1 MECSVNFSSTR
12 NGSGGKIRANAS
24 IRQGLE
30 PIEARV
36 STKISAT
43 ISKIVSIGF
52 KPPAEAF
59 SALPPYLFGS
69 QPPDSSDI
77 ANAYL
82 EEAIDPPADGVE
94 APAPRVLGQ
103 GSIPIP
109 LTTINGMSLL
119 SLRSLRFGQVY
130 IDKTGIS
137 SGGTVSFYINDSLV
151 ATKTPD
157 NNDFYFYVNIN
168 AGDILKIESTD
179 GQFIIN
185 ALSLIPSENVD
196 FKVEFS
202 LRQLDSIYVGEK
214 KNSAVYGGEYFDTK
228 FITQQDGWAKYK
240 IAAFT
245 SNNDDSYAFGFGPN
259 PKVVRFGGPTEIVNG
274 GMIDGE
280 NALSQNPPLYTNS
293 PKSMISNK
301 KIEGFVYPYGEGDY
315 TSDIRSFASFAT
327 TSIKATIT
335 IRGTDTAVI
344 ADKYGGHVDK
354 FASYKNGFPATQVFY
369 PTEDIESV
377 NLVDKTLTSGS
388 LYQSVDEGTFV
399 KTANGLINIT
409 DDYGSFI
416 QSNKAFTQ
424 GGSYRYKFGVDN
436 PNVTPRENFLVIRA
450 AAPFNSIESEVSSKY
465 KIHNIRFEDPS
476 GDLIV
481 KYKDID
487 FRGDSDYTYENE
499 KYNFTTYITEPE
511 INYVKFSTWHPNFP
525 ILSEPSG
532 YTVSFDVNVDV
543 IHDPFSSEFNKG
555 YQHDVKRDKFVET
568 TNSDYMANYG
578 SPLSTMTQN
587 LGPTPTPSFRISN
600 IDLIASGTLL
610 GFLTENRLLL
620 NTEFPPTG
628 VMLER
633 DIYPTRVL
641 GNNFVT
647 GIEPEVKSVWK
658 SSADAEN
665 NVYYN
670 TDKYNLDNL
679 TLPLADPQQVDGFV
693 RLESTEPIADSGKLK
708 LLYEHAPPFRV
719 RKRQGGAFSFGAD
732 NIDNQFDTA
741 KVDYVYI
748 DDSYFDIYE
757 IELHIRARK
766 AFGSRDYSL
775 DVVGYSNDD
784 VMIETKAVGGFLQSA
799 SGVGTIPQ
807 SSGWHPVNDL
817 GLSSESISER
827 DHFFVTNKTNNDGGD
842 HYLLS
847 QSPVIDSTEF
857 KDYII
862 PLKIYK
868 DNVVQGQSPN
878 YAVSKYFE
886 SLYVDIYPIPVGAAI
901 AKANLV
907 VKYHPAKTMPLHI
920 LGTGSNELTRSNIT
934 LTPSARKTN
943 DERFNAVWTD
953 KPLSSI
959 EDIPHGY
966 KAPNKEPTL
975 KTNYSRRWRGVD
987 GNVQVGAFN
996 PAEFDYSFE
1005 FNQISQP
1012 FLDGYFDF
1020 NKTTNNVV
1028 TTSLDDEVNVSG
1040 EFNSDLEASKT
1051 TNLGLRFNSDKL
1063 FSTQL
1068 HNYKTIDWVTNT
1080 NHELYGHIMDA
1091 YENAVRIS
1099 GSDGCFDFGDHSM
1112 SGGFNVFCRFSPDVT
1127 ISGANYNLF
1136 NSGVILSKWDAD
1148 KDLEFALGFDQG
1160 KLCGYARDTS
1170 DNIVKVTDTLDYYDY
1185 QYPLSVMLS
1194 YNDNNSQKLRL
1205 YADNEIVSGDFNVL
1219 RASSPAFT
1227 MSSGDSNL
1235 IVGHSYGSGVGM
1247 NAFLTDVGISTS
1259 GNITVNSYEKSKLQ
1273 TTAESFFAGHRSKFW
1288 NNDESTTHDRYKM
1301 WDYVDQETDKW
1312 YLGAFKYCE
1321 FNSAFDTMKTRI
1333 GQDFIVHSFSNN
1345 NKSYEDITDLAIPE
1359 SLNTSGVAYHT
1370 QVENDMLRLNV
1381 GGLWD
1386 QFYAAPPRISK
1397 SYPRSYDLK
1406 EDAFSVKT
1414 VIQNSSNT
1422 NVEWPDG
1429 NLGPR
1434 LIVSLYTKSKE
1445 SVHFESTNWGLI
1457 NRSIHYL
1464 APDMCWI
1471 KLNSKFN
1478 LRDLKDKTTEPWS
1491 NFVKEQNVTELNH
1504 KYFSNDVNDLY
1515 IQYDLVYPTGN
1526 YDSTIKIHSVDVKMN
1541 QAITEA
1547 VELNS
1552 KFPLM
1557 ASGDTVVRNEL
1568 KLAQYNGLG
1577 FVESDTPVNP
1587 QKPFKFA
1594 TLGRDPTY
1602 ASGQLWLET
1611 SGANMVFADSPNE
1624 LPLMTRSAEPV
1635 TSNNNTEGN
1644 FTQTPIFGAS
1654 SSTFDQY
1661 GKSVVLGLDFETDLN
1676 NLSPYKMTTSSS
1688 SPLQARNASLLPNAP
1703 NLESLEIV
1711 SNAAKFGSGAIK
1723 QQCGSNSKGIFFNDG
1738 SNQIQSNT
1746 TLQNSLTLDP
1756 NIWGGDYNIDFW
1768 IYLPQFPT
1776 LSTNL
1781 SEFKSRIWSASKSIP
1796 LNVGALSE
1804 TKDFKFEMDL
1814 MSTWN
1819 GTQWKHD
1826 LVLLRTLNPRYFLDI
1841 TYQDSWKFPETQI
1854 LKIEDISSLEWNYV
1868 SFGSF
1873 SNSTFAYGL
1882 SENVNLYLTFDNEG
1896 NASQDYSANNYR
1908 AEAGEDAYSL
1918 RTDGAT
1924 PRTYITR
1931 FSTSTQGTTSLNSR
1945 SMVVK
1950 DSTQY
1955 STADI
1960 FPGAQWPDLT
1970 LDPAI
1975 WTDSW
1980 TIDMDM
1986 LFPAIGRSASFESV
2000 LIGRVWPSMFESWM
2014 TPFRYLVDGSDNY
2027 RTPSENTVGGN
2038 GQRGVVE
2045 AGFQVIFKVENYGNS
2060 YNDVEIR
2067 VLEKVDSWPDPE
2079 KVDQDIRAD
2088 GGIAGSQV
2096 WSKHRTIQASNITPI
2111 GRRFNFALSHDNGKL
2126 YIHIDGQN
2134 VFETKFNGF
2143 ADLRFADPAIVFNPP
2158 ASAVEADG
2166 FKTEYPPFEIYPFGT
2181 LSRND
2186 DTAQTSYN
2194 YYVDNLAV
2202 TLGQSKIGEE
2212 SPAEDFFTSLNNA
2225 GASTDFFANQG
2236 AGTTASTYWRG
2247 NDFNISFASLNGQIK
2262 SYSPDRGYWS
2272 LDDVNPSILSDHS
2285 YPALILGDHWYPEDT
2300 KYANTDISQSLKDL
2314 MFYYID
2320 EMRVTLGAPRIE
2332 VSRSTSSVN
2341 TDTVPTATMPDP
2353 TATTTTTTSTT
2364 TPAPRGLKLAVT
2376 GGTPDIRNGD
2386 ISLYL
2391 RNTELE
2397 IFESGVLPIN
2407 ILPGVRGL
2415 FEDISLMAEGG
2426 PEPEALDKNAQFV
2439 LYTVTPPLQDSISAD
2454 FALTVKATFNT
2465 NVFDSG
2471 NMPLMSFNEA
2481 IIPEGVGATS
2491 FSFNSQSYG
2500 SFIDVADTSLLTLRP
2515 DDEIR
2520 GVTTICFGG
2529 CDYNGNCNELE
2540 LITHD
2545 TTWRPAG
2552 CVNGGILRPLTTF
2565 TDPNAIAFNGDQSG
2579 GYKNNYYGVRKYTG
2593 LMPAGT
2599 YSVTLVGRTGSDGI
2613 IDVPREIVE
2622 WEYGTN
2628 EDVDYTGLKLVDETT
2643 RQIEDRY
2650 GKSVSI
2656 VGDLM
2661 TVGAPGYDLLDFSGF
2676 ECVDAGTVFVY
2687 RRNPEPSGYD
2697 WTTQDDKSDWE
2708 VEATLSLSPHFRRD
2722 YYEDVPWVLKDGQ
2735 GEELARFNAKKWHVG
2750 QEGREFGYST
2760 SIAKMNDREVI
2771 AVGGPR
2777 AKFTRTFAPI
2787 ATVPIN
2793 LCVLIFTDEFLP
2805 KLPENCGGWRNPCR
2819 GPEVVEQY
2827 MRGKDLLYKYF
2838 ADPAVEFNTKVIILE
2853 PVLGVNTVTDELNF
2867 SPEVLE
2873 ATGGIVKKYRIHR
2886 HTSQYV
2892 DSDGHIKYDGF
2903 DTTTQH
2909 YKDRDALIYSEIKS
2923 AFDTEVPYDTTK
2935 PHNNVPVVL
2944 GASVD
2949 NSWSMGGV
2957 AAVGTALDKF
2967 FSFYDDYSLASGVTR
2982 FDTGTPT
2989 SGYRK
2994 LFTLEGNEE
3003 TIIEDSTGANLA
3015 TQTSYNAEDWLGK
3028 SIFVLG
3034 QLTNF
3039 NYININGY
3047 DKLISNNIGVYNT
3060 AAAEFNE
3067 VPASGG
3073 AVYLYEKL
3081 NTSPDWKLIQVIDS
3095 PTAENDEYPDG
3106 FGHVVKLSEDGSML
3120 GIGSPYSKS
3129 QVGIYNRPIEYLN
3142 DGDRSVALSF
3152 ANWIFGTPWVN
3163 PVMPHYVPPR
3173 KEPELVTL
3181 GVFYNEQ
3188 SALVGNFEA
3197 AKDIYER
3204 VSDSGRFRFLQDQN
3218 IKPYRNFYN
3227 MDQSSTFST
3236 NGWGWMAEK
3245 FIPTSRLGYSIAFNK
3260 DGSTVA
3266 IGAPTDSLGQHDNQS
3281 AWYQPKRSRATDWKG
3296 YVNAGA
3302 VRVLDA
3308 RKYYPHKGV
3317 QEWGRFGNLHETL
3330 EKNDSNE
3337 QLFENHMRNIYN
3349 SIGKP
3354 FTRTEADGTEILD
3367 TTGLLYIITPEIDAL
3382 SEQTLIKLKAW
3393 LAKGDRHLVL
3403 VGNDPI
3409 WERDGIYSQGNN
3421 ILNNILFELNS
3432 RMRLHPA
3439 RNEYESLNYN
3449 TVGDLH
3455 PNIVASMKPVNSLTT
3470 YIANKMEWENA
3481 FQIGQVRG
3489 SGVADIRYYNPQ
3501 LNTRYT
3507 CEARK
3512 TDILTGLPSLRA
3524 MSDKAVY
3531 HEVNNKCEM
3540 PITHEGDLRA
3550 QWVDQCAVRLPTGG
3564 IAFTNYYM
3572 NISFEVG
3579 TNQFYYYRCDEQL
3592 RSRSELEPIPLMVAA
3607 EYKTKTLVSP
3617 EVPDRTELYQIVTG
3631 YETLPASSVMLN
3643 PVLTSGNKLI
3653 PDFLYVGSEEQSNY
3667 VYKNLNENNSIS
3679 SNTWF
3684 DPEEY
3689 RGRDTVLQARSNV
3702 RNETQTTTKEVSH
3715 YHAAAVQSVSYDQ
3728 ADGSSLNSEV
3738 VLVSN
3743 TLSEK
3748 QSVLNDSDNDANI
3761 LFYHNMVAM
3770 ANSRGGPGKKGRV
3783 RIAQIGGWTNRTS
3796 FVAGYGGS
3804 FLSTL
3809 FSTISNASDFDIGIQ
3824 ENVSMDSLIDR
3835 TNAYDV
3841 AWIANTDQS
3850 PSADDL
3856 AKIKQFLS
3864 YGGKRLIV
3872 TYGPENDAQ
3881 FSSAPIELDA
3891 AYIDKLDTVSQFMSD
3906 LNVDMKPTYLP
3917 NRDKYVQVGTS
3928 DMRGNEGSSA
3938 SLAVPSSSYLLSPTI
3953 RHDFLEFQN
3962 YPLAHAPVD
3971 IRNGGTAL
3979 LSGEPREDGSRGDV
3993 GEDIRIYDDVFSEVG
4008 FADFESGMAR
4018 VKFNIPADA
4027 SETEARAYKFF
4038 LTISRESPNEVRYP
4052 SIIFRNA
4059 KIQNIWS
4066 SDNVKKGDEDSYIET
4081 WKSEGLPNPL
4091 LNTRLHINTT
4101 GTGGGIKLPLK
4112 SKDIGLPSVDSH
4124 LAADREG
4131 NTIYGDQYNLANEG
4145 VPRRLESLGTGGVNT
4160 LEFDAL
4166 LANDATDFEI
4176 IAHYENRGRTIE
4188 AEPEKY
4194 KTIRIVAVS
4203 GIKTDLTTLD
4213 RSRDIPVLGWAERV
4227 VPGRP
4232 EIITTYDWS
4241 GPITTS
4247 SEKYCPSDFC
4257 VEHFGNPGPN
4267 IADGPV
4273 VIAHEVYHQGG
4284 FDSGMAKSRITVISD
4299 ASIIQG
4305 PEITEK
4311 GKLNIT
4317 QNLTSLLRSLYPPSS
4332 AQDDNFVEFEDSDFI
4347 YDNAYKVI
4355 SPEQLSPAKLI
4366 QANPTN
4372 TGLNMRFGG
4381 YSSNSLPH
4389 DSFQEFPA
4397 FTRYLSDLDPVKRR
4411 DNILTYWDV
4420 LEPIDSFGP
4429 FKERRVPP
4437 VLLPEPEYSILKQQ
4451 LRQDQLDRFSSLQ
4464 TAFGSTA
4471 RFSGIIEGTMYTDA
4485 SIYGG
4490 VPQIMQDTGYDY
4502 LDFERFPS
4510 GYPGDLFGYDV
4521 QIHNDELY
4529 ISAPFTAFSGTD
4541 ITTWDTV
4548 IAQTPQGPIYKT
4560 QVGHNGGAGAVY
4572 IFEKKTV
4579 NTTEIKSYALDF
4591 YKSKQWQVKQKVRPE
4606 EINVGTKIT
4615 DTSVATT
4622 NLGSHSYTSEQLR
4635 DNTIVGDMFGHKMA
4649 LDGDVM
4655 AISAPGHDFENVVE
4669 ETKGAFVR
4677 KEFNEQF
4684 DIGTRK
4690 VHDLATLEARSK
4702 YPNSGTA
4709 VLNNGAVFTYE
4720 NRISNWGSKLQEW
4733 TQIHKVVPQGSGS
4746 RVHLANENDYFGM
4759 SLALDRV
4766 RRNDAS
4772 YTLVAGSHMHQY
4784 ATSGSIDTSAMNQ
4797 AGAIYTQDGML
4808 RKLRPSFA
4816 HPDTFLEG
4824 RIFGSLDAKEP
4835 YSYFS
4840 IKNDGKYDQEHLFN
4854 RVVTANTEGEI
4865 FIEAS
4870 GQDKIDKGYI
4880 VHRPYLWSIGGTYQH
4895 GTEVKNYQRL
4905 HIEGRPPE
4913 ASGDMPLVMKAQPS
4927 LKVYNDLGIS
4937 ITSAYTNNSG
4947 TMPIYAS
4954 GRYVD
4959 GTINSSTD
4967 RPSGLALFTNS
4978 TFSNSGDMNL
4988 YVKGK
4993 F

>member
-157 NNDFYFYVNIN
+157 NNDFYLYVNIN
-168 AGDILKIESTD
+168 AGDILKIESND
-179 GQFIIN
+179 GQFNIN

-214 KNSAVYGGEYFDTK
+214 KNSATYGGEYFDTK
-228 FITQQDGWAKYK
+228 FITQQDGWEKYRV
-240 IAAFT
+240 AAFT

-259 PKVVRFGGPTEIVNG
+259 PKVTRFGGVTTDSV
-274 GMIDGE
+274 IDGE

-335 IRGTDTAVI
+335 IRGTDTAVV

-369 PTEDIESV
+369 PKEDIESV

-416 QSNKAFTQ
+416 QSNQAFTQ

-532 YTVSFDVNVDV
+532 YTVSFDVDVDV

-555 YQHDVKRDKFVET
+555 YQHDIKRDKFVET

-658 SSADAEN
+658 SSADAN
-665 NVYYN
+665 DNVYYN
-670 TDKYNLDNL
+670 TDEYNLDNL
-679 TLPLADPQQVDGFV
+679 TTPLADPLQVNGFV
-693 RLESTEPIADSGKLK
+693 KLESTEPIADSGKLK
-708 LLYEHAPPFRV
+708 LLYEHAPPYRV

-732 NIDNQFDTA
+732 NIDNEFDTA

-757 IELHIRARK
+757 IELHVRARK

-807 SSGWHPVNDL
+807 SSGWNPVNDL

-1028 TTSLDDEVNVSG
+1028 TTSLEDEVNVSG

-1219 RASSPAFT
+1219 RASSSAFT
-1227 MSSGDSNL
+1227 MPSGDSNL

-1273 TTAESFFAGHRSKFW
+1273 TTAERFFAGHRSKFW

-1333 GQDFIVHSFSNN
+1333 GQDFIVHNFSNN
-1345 NKSYEDITDLAIPE
+1345 NKSYEDITDLAIPA

-1406 EDAFSVKT
+1406 EDTFSVKT

-1422 NVEWPDG
+1422 DIEWPDG

-1547 VELNS
+1547 VELDT

-1568 KLAQYNGLG
+1568 KLAQYNSLG

-1602 ASGQLWLET
+1602 SSGELWLET
-1611 SGANMVFADSPNE
+1611 SGANMVFADAPNE

-1635 TSNNNTEGN
+1635 TSNNDAEGN

-1654 SSTFDQY
+1654 SDTFDQY
-1661 GKSVVLGLDFETDLN
+1661 GTSVVLGLDFETDLN

-1711 SNAAKFGSGAIK
+1711 SNAAKFGSGSIK
-1723 QQCGSNSKGIFFNDG
+1723 QQCGSNSKGVFFNDG

-1796 LNVGALSE
+1796 LNIGALSE

-1819 GTQWKHD
+1819 GTEWKHD
-1826 LVLLRTLNPRYFLDI
+1826 LVLLRTLNPRYFLDV

-1873 SNSTFAYGL
+1873 SSEDFA
-1882 SENVNLYLTFDNEG
+1882 EEFFD
-1896 NASQDYSANNYR
+1896 
-1908 AEAGEDAYSL
+1908 
-1918 RTDGAT
+1918 
-1924 PRTYITR
+1924 
-1931 FSTSTQGTTSLNSR
+1931 SLNS
-1945 SMVVK
+1945 S
-1950 DSTQY
+1950 
-1955 STADI
+1955 
-1960 FPGAQWPDLT
+1960 
-1970 LDPAI
+1970 
-1975 WTDSW
+1975 
-1980 TIDMDM
+1980 
-1986 LFPAIGRSASFESV
+1986 
-2000 LIGRVWPSMFESWM
+2000 
-2014 TPFRYLVDGSDNY
+2014 
-2027 RTPSENTVGGN
+2027 
-2038 GQRGVVE
+2038 
-2045 AGFQVIFKVENYGNS
+2045 
-2060 YNDVEIR
+2060 
-2067 VLEKVDSWPDPE
+2067 
-2079 KVDQDIRAD
+2079 
-2088 GGIAGSQV
+2088 
-2096 WSKHRTIQASNITPI
+2096 
-2111 GRRFNFALSHDNGKL
+2111 
-2126 YIHIDGQN
+2126 
-2134 VFETKFNGF
+2134 
-2143 ADLRFADPAIVFNPP
+2143 
-2158 ASAVEADG
+2158 
-2166 FKTEYPPFEIYPFGT
+2166 
-2181 LSRND
+2181 
-2186 DTAQTSYN
+2186 
-2194 YYVDNLAV
+2194 
-2202 TLGQSKIGEE
+2202 
-2212 SPAEDFFTSLNNA
+2212 
-2225 GASTDFFANQG
+2225 GASTNFFASQG
-2236 AGTTASTYWRG
+2236 AGTTAQTYWRG
-2247 NDFNISFASLNGQIK
+2247 NDFNISFAALNGSIK

-2285 YPALILGDHWYPEDT
+2285 YPALILGDHWYPENPQ
-2300 KYANTDISQSLKDL
+2300 YANTDISQSLKDI

-2332 VSRSTSSVN
+2332 VSRSTSSVT

-2364 TPAPRGLKLAVT
+2364 TAAPRGLKLAVT

-2415 FEDISLMAEGG
+2415 FEDFSLMADGG
-2426 PEPEALDKNAQFV
+2426 AAPAASTKNAQFV
-2439 LYTVTPPLQDSISAD
+2439 LYTVTPPLQDSINAD

-2471 NMPLMSFNEA
+2471 NMPLVSFNEA
-2481 IIPEGVGATS
+2481 TIPEGVGATS
-2491 FSFNSQSYG
+2491 FSFNSESYG

-2545 TTWRPAG
+2545 TLWRPAG

-2722 YYEDVPWVLKDGQ
+2722 YYENVPWVLRDGSND
-2735 GEELARFNAKKWHVG
+2735 ELARFNARKWHVG

-2760 SIAKMNDREVI
+2760 SIAKMDDREVV

-2777 AKFTRTFAPI
+2777 AKFTRTFDAI
-2787 ATVPIN
+2787 TTSPIN

-2805 KLPENCGGWRNPCR
+2805 KLPEGCSPNSWRNPCV
-2819 GPEVVEQY
+2819 GPEAVEQY

-2838 ADPAVEFNTKVIILE
+2838 ADPAVEFNTKVIIFE

-2867 SPEVLE
+2867 EPEVIE
-2873 ATGGIVKKYRIHR
+2873 RTNGIVKKYRIHR

-2892 DSDGHIKYDGF
+2892 DSNGHIKYDGF
-2903 DTTTQH
+2903 DTTSQH
-2909 YKDRDALIYSEIKS
+2909 YKDRDALIYSQIKS
-2923 AFDTEVPYDTTK
+2923 AFDAEVPYDTSK
-2935 PHNNVPVVL
+2935 PHNNIPVVL

-2949 NSWSMGGV
+2949 NSWSMGGI
-2957 AAVGTALDKF
+2957 AAIGTALDKF

-2994 LFTLEGNEE
+2994 LFELEGDES
-3003 TIIEDSTGANLA
+3003 TTVEDSTGTNLP
-3015 TQTSYNAEDWLGK
+3015 TSYIAEDWLGK

-3095 PTAENDEYPDG
+3095 PTAGNDEYPDG
-3106 FGHVVKLSEDGSML
+3106 FGHVVKLSEDGSIL

-3129 QVGIYNRPIEYLN
+3129 QVGIYNRPINRLSS
-3142 DGDRSVALSF
+3142 GDNAVALSF
-3152 ANWIFGTPWVN
+3152 ASWMFG
-3163 PVMPHYVPPR
+3163 R
-3173 KEPELVTL
+3173 SEPELVSL
-3181 GVFYNEQ
+3181 GVVYNEQ
-3188 SALVGNFEA
+3188 SALVGNIEA
-3197 AKDIYER
+3197 AKDIYSR
-3204 VSDSGRFRFLQDQN
+3204 VSDSGRFRFLQEQD

-3227 MDQSSTFST
+3227 MTQTFMS

-3245 FIPTSRLGYSIAFNK
+3245 FIPTARLGYSIAFNK

-3281 AWYQPKRSRATDWKG
+3281 AWYQPKRNRATDWKG

-3302 VRVLDA
+3302 VRVLDS

-3349 SIGKP
+3349 SMGKP

-3367 TTGLLYIITPEIDAL
+3367 TTGLLYIITPEVDAL
-3382 SEQTLIKLKAW
+3382 SDQTLQKLKEW

-3409 WERDGIYSQGNN
+3409 WERDGVYSQGNN

-3432 RMRLHPA
+3432 RMKLHPA
-3439 RNEYESLNYN
+3439 RNEYESLAYN
-3449 TVGDLH
+3449 TVGELH
-3455 PNIVASMKPVNSLTT
+3455 SNVVASMKPANSLTT
-3470 YIANKMEWENA
+3470 YISNIRGWGDNT
-3481 FQIGQVRG
+3481 FSIGQVRG
-3489 SGVADIRYYNPQ
+3489 SGVGDIRYYNPQ
-3501 LNTRYT
+3501 MNSRYV

-3512 TDILTGLPSLRA
+3512 TDILTGLPALRQKA
-3524 MSDKAVY
+3524 DKAVY
-3531 HEVNNKCEM
+3531 HEVNTKCEM

-3550 QWVDQCAVRLPTGG
+3550 QWVDQCAVKTPTGG

-3572 NISFEVG
+3572 NISFAVG
-3579 TNQFYYYRCDEQL
+3579 TNQFYYYGCDDQL
-3592 RSRSELEPIPLMVAA
+3592 RSRSELEPIPMMVAA

-3617 EVPDRTELYQIVTG
+3617 EVPDRTERYQVLTG
-3631 YETLPASSVMLN
+3631 FETLPASSILLN
-3643 PVLTSGNKLI
+3643 PVLTSGNKLT

-3667 VYKNLNENNSIS
+3667 VYKNLNENSSIS

-3689 RGRDTVLQARSNV
+3689 RGRDTVLQARANV
-3702 RNETQTTTKEVSH
+3702 RNETQTTIKEVSE
-3715 YHAAAVQSVSYDQ
+3715 YYAAAVQSVSYDQ

-3748 QSVLNDSDNDANI
+3748 QSVLNDSQNDANI
-3761 LFYHNMVAM
+3761 LFYHNLVAM

-3796 FVAGYGGS
+3796 FVAGYGSS

-3856 AKIKQFLS
+3856 DKIKQFLS

-3872 TYGPENDAQ
+3872 TYGPENDSELG
-3881 FSSAPIELDA
+3881 SSDTYSLDA
-3891 AYIDKLDTVSQFMSD
+3891 AYIDKLDTVSQLMSD
-3906 LNVDMKPTYLP
+3906 LNVDMKPMYLP
-3917 NRDKYVQVGTS
+3917 NKDRYV
-3928 DMRGNEGSSA
+3928 DFRMDIRPDASSA
-3938 SLAVPSSSYLLSPTI
+3938 ELGVPSTSYLLSPTP
-3953 RHDFLEFQN
+3953 RHDFLQFQN
-3962 YPLAHAPVD
+3962 YPLMHGPVD

-3979 LSGEPREDGSRGDV
+3979 LGGAANDAQGD
-3993 GEDIRIYDDVFSEVG
+3993 DIRIYDDVFSEIG
-4008 FADFESGMAR
+4008 FADFETGMAR
-4018 VKFNIPADA
+4018 VKFDIPADA

-4038 LTISRESPNEVRYP
+4038 LTISRESPNEEHYP

-4059 KIQNIWS
+4059 KIQNIYS
-4066 SDNVKKGDEDSYIET
+4066 DDNVKKGDEDSAIPKWEDPST
-4081 WKSEGLPNPL
+4081 KMFSPVAHP
-4091 LNTRLHINTT
+4091 RLHIRTGNT
-4101 GTGGGIKLPLK
+4101 GTGVKLPLK
-4112 SKDIGLPSVDSH
+4112 SKDIGAGSRNKYRE
-4124 LAADREG
+4124 DREG
-4131 NTIYGDQYNLANEG
+4131 NTVYGDAYNLEGQG
-4145 VPRRLESLGTGGVNT
+4145 VPRKLESLGTGGVNT
-4160 LEFDAL
+4160 LEFDVL
-4166 LANDATDFEI
+4166 LANDATDFEV
-4176 IAHYENRGRTIE
+4176 IAYHERRAVYPT

-4194 KTIRIVAVS
+4194 KTVRIVAVS
-4203 GIKTDLTTLD
+4203 GIKTDLITLD
-4213 RSRDIPVLGWAERV
+4213 RSRDIPIYDWAERV

-4232 EIITTYDWS
+4232 EIITTYNYS

-4273 VIAHEVYHQGG
+4273 VMAHEVYHQGG
-4284 FDSGMAKSRITVISD
+4284 FDAGMAKSRITVISD

-4311 GKLNIT
+4311 GKPNIT
-4317 QNLTSLLRSLYPPSS
+4317 QNLTSLLRSLYPPSV
-4332 AQDDNFVEFEDSDFI
+4332 AQNDNFQEFPDSDFI

-4389 DSFQEFPA
+4389 SSFEEFPA
-4397 FTRYLSDLDPVKRR
+4397 FTSYLSDLEPQKRM
-4411 DNILTYWDV
+4411 DNILTYWNV

-4437 VLLPEPEYSILKQQ
+4437 VVLPEPAYSILKEQ
-4451 LRQDQLDRFSSLQ
+4451 LRQAELDRFSGLQ
-4464 TAFGSTA
+4464 TYYGSTA

-4548 IAQTPQGPIYKT
+4548 VAQTPQGPIYKT

-4579 NTTEIKSYALDF
+4579 DTTEIKSYALNF

-4669 ETKGAFVR
+4669 ENKGAFVR

-4702 YPNSGTA
+4702 YPNSGTV

-4772 YTLVAGSHMHQY
+4772 YTLAAGSHMHQY

-4840 IKNDGKYDQEHLFN
+4840 IKNDGKYDEEHLFN

-4927 LKVYNDLGIS
+4927 FNVYNSMLMNIS
-4937 ITSAYTNNSG
+4937 SAYTGTSG
-4947 TMPIYAS
+4947 NMPIYAS
-4954 GRYVD
+4954 GRYVE
-4959 GTINSSTD
+4959 GSINNTSED
-4967 RPSGLALFTNS
+4967 RPSGLTLFVDS
-4978 TFSNSGDMNL
+4978 TLSNSGNMNL